1 MQLVLL
7 PLSLP
12 SVEDVSHSSHCDL
25 ALSHLVTIC
34 KLINF
39 KSLLHSD
46 FTHWRSH
53 DSQNITNYRS
63 HLIVTN
69 VSLIVYYH
77 SDVLVTHIVP
87 ASKLSIDGS
96 NENRNIINNRHIQIL
111 DNRFQRITGVEVKN
125 SGPYMGHRMKR
136 NSFNLSAA
144 IEIHCL

>member
-1 MQLVLL
+1 MYRIQVTVTQVT
-7 PLSLP
+7 LSY
-12 SVEDVSHSSHCDL
+12 
-25 ALSHLVTIC
+25 LVTSC

-39 KSLLHSD
+39 MSLWHSD

-53 DSQNITNYRS
+53 DRQNISNYRS

-69 VSLIVYYH
+69 DSLIVYYH

-96 NENRNIINNRHIQIL
+96 NENCNIINNRHIQIL
-111 DNRFQRITGVEVKN
+111 DNRFQRITGVDLN
-125 SGPYMGHRMKR
+125 DSGPYMRHRMKR

-144 IEIHCL
+144 IEITVHCL